1 MDHRLFA
8 VLALICFAL
17 GGAGCASQ
25 SQIESREQI
34 LMPHQTGSAFQR
46 RVMVQKEPTRKPK
59 KKKKEKEEKPEK
71 KEKESKRT
79 SPTPTPA
86 PPVTEEEP
94 TAAPD
99 RFR

>member
-1 MDHRLFA
+1 MDHRLFV
-8 VLALICFAL
+8 VLAIICFAL

-34 LMPHQTGSAFQR
+34 MMPLQTGSAFQR
-46 RVMVQKEPTRKPK
+46 RVMVQKEGPTKKP
-59 KKKKEKEEKPEK
+59 KKKKEKEEKQDK

-86 PPVTEEEP
+86 PEVTEEEP
-94 TAAPD
+94 PAAPD